1 MKGLEKSRPFFIF
14 GLPWPTKAFHIM
26 SLLCLNETVKNHQQ
40 NDSNNEEIAMIRGSL
55 FNVMGRAVQFFMLF
69 AALLVGSPQSSFA
82 QSDYPNK
89 PIRYVVPF
97 PAGGATD
104 NIARPLQNEL
114 LTAYKW
120 NVVIDNKPGAGGNIG
135 AEIVAKALPD
145 GYTWLMASVGTHGI
159 NLPLYT
165 QGGGKLPFDPIKDF
179 TPISLVAELP
189 NVLVLNPDFAAKH
202 NINTVNDLIA
212 YAKANP
218 GKVNM
223 ASSGNGTSI
232 HMAGELFKSMTKT
245 YMVHLPYKGSPPAV
259 TDLIA
264 GNVDIMFD
272 NLPSSINF
280 IRSGRLKALA
290 VTSAKRSP
298 AFPDLPT
305 IAEAANLPGYEAT
318 SWFGIVGPANMPAD
332 ILNKDSTV
340 LMAAINSPSV
350 KEKYL
355 AMGAQPVGNTPA
367 QFATFIK
374 NEITKWTKVVKDSGA
389 KVD

>member
-1 MKGLEKSRPFFIF
+1 MVMIHSTPLN
-14 GLPWPTKAFHIM
+14 
-26 SLLCLNETVKNHQQ
+26 SL
-40 NDSNNEEIAMIRGSL
+40 
-55 FNVMGRAVQFFMLF
+55 GRAIALVTGLV
-69 AALLVGSPQSSFA
+69 ALLAGIAQPSLA

-89 PIRYVVPF
+89 PIRFVIPF
-97 PAGGATD
+97 PAGGSTD

-114 LTAYKW
+114 LTTAKW
-120 NVVIDNKPGAGGNIG
+120 NVLIDNKPGAGGNIA

-189 NVLVLNPDFAAKH
+189 NVLVLNPEFATK
-202 NINTVNDLIA
+202 NKINTVNDLIA

-245 YMVHLPYKGSPPAV
+245 YMVHLPYRGSPPAV
-259 TDLIA
+259 IDLMA

-272 NLPSSINF
+272 NLPSSISF
-280 IRSGRLKALA
+280 IRAGRLKALA
-290 VTSAKRSP
+290 VTSAKRS
-298 AFPDLPT
+298 AALPDLPT
-305 IAEAANLPGYEAT
+305 VAEAANLPGYEVT
-318 SWFGIVGPANMPAD
+318 SWFGVVGPANMPAD
-332 ILNKDSTV
+332 ILSKDSAV
-340 LMAAINSPSV
+340 IMAAINSSTV

-355 AMGAQPVGNTPA
+355 AMGAQPVGSTPA
-367 QFATFIK
+367 QFSAFIK

>member
-1 MKGLEKSRPFFIF
+1 MLQ
-14 GLPWPTKAFHIM
+14 HIRYGI
-26 SLLCLNETVKNHQQ
+26 V
-40 NDSNNEEIAMIRGSL
+40 I
-55 FNVMGRAVQFFMLF
+55 
-69 AALLVGSPQSSFA
+69 AALICSAFAQIAFA
-82 QSDYPNK
+82 QSSYPNK
-89 PIRYVVPF
+89 AIRLVVPF

-104 NIARPLQNEL
+104 NIARPLQLEL
-114 LTAYKW
+114 LATDKW

-135 AEIVAKALPD
+135 AEAVAKALPD

-179 TPISLVAELP
+179 TPITLVAELP
-189 NVLVLNPDFAAKH
+189 NVLILNLDFAKRN
-202 NINTVNDLIA
+202 NINSVNDLIA
-212 YAKANP
+212 YARANP

-245 YMVHLPYKGSPPAV
+245 YMVHLPYRGSPPAI
-259 TDLIA
+259 TDLMA

-272 NLPSSINF
+272 NLPSAINY
-280 IRSGRLKALA
+280 IKAGRLKALA

-305 IAEAANLPGYEAT
+305 IAEAAKLPSYEAT
-318 SWFGIVGPANMPAD
+318 SWFGIVAPANLPPE
-332 ILNKDSTV
+332 ILKQTSAT
-340 LMAAINSPSV
+340 LMKAINSSSV
-350 KEKYL
+350 REKYL
-355 AMGAQPVGNTPA
+355 AMGAEPVGNTPA
-367 QFATFIK
+367 QFAIFIK
-374 NEITKWTKVVKDSGA
+374 NEIAKWTKVVKDSGA

>member
-1 MKGLEKSRPFFIF
+1 MKNYRRIGFLMAFTFFN
-14 GLPWPTKAFHIM
+14 
-26 SLLCLNETVKNHQQ
+26 C
-40 NDSNNEEIAMIRGSL
+40 
-55 FNVMGRAVQFFMLF
+55 
-69 AALLVGSPQSSFA
+69 AATSPMANAQSSFP
-82 QSDYPNK
+82 SK
-89 PIRYVVPF
+89 PIRFIVPF

-114 LTAYKW
+114 LQTAKW

-135 AEIVAKALPD
+135 AEAVAKSLPD

-159 NLPLYT
+159 KLPLYT

-179 TPISLVAELP
+179 TPITLVAELP
-189 NVLVLNPDFAAKH
+189 NVLVLNPDFALKH
-202 NINTVNDLIA
+202 NINSVNDLIR
-212 YAKANP
+212 YAKENP

-245 YMVHLPYKGSPPAV
+245 FMVHLPYRGSPPAV
-259 TDLIA
+259 TDLLA
-264 GNVDIMFD
+264 GTVDIMFD
-272 NLPSSINF
+272 NLPSSINY
-280 IRSGRLKALA
+280 IRAGRLKALA
-290 VTSAKRSP
+290 VTSSKRSP

-332 ILNKDSTV
+332 ILNKTSSE
-340 LMAAINSPSV
+340 LMKTINSPSV

-355 AMGAQPVGNTPA
+355 AMGAEPVGNTPA
-367 QFATFIK
+367 QFAMFIR
-374 NEITKWTKVVKDSGA
+374 NEIAKWTKVVKESGA

>member
-1 MKGLEKSRPFFIF
+1 MLQQIRYGV
-14 GLPWPTKAFHIM
+14 
-26 SLLCLNETVKNHQQ
+26 LL
-40 NDSNNEEIAMIRGSL
+40 
-55 FNVMGRAVQFFMLF
+55 
-69 AALLVGSPQSSFA
+69 AALICSAFTQFAFA
-82 QSDYPNK
+82 QSRYPNK
-89 PIRYVVPF
+89 AIRLVVPF

-104 NIARPLQNEL
+104 NIARPLQLEL
-114 LTAYKW
+114 LATDKW

-135 AEIVAKALPD
+135 AEVVAKALPD

-179 TPISLVAELP
+179 TPITLVAELP
-189 NVLVLNPDFAAKH
+189 NVLILNIDFAKRN
-202 NINTVNDLIA
+202 NINSVNDLIT
-212 YAKANP
+212 YARANP

-245 YMVHLPYKGSPPAV
+245 YMVHLPYRGSPPAI
-259 TDLIA
+259 TDLMA

-272 NLPSSINF
+272 NLPSAINY
-280 IRSGRLKALA
+280 IKAGRLKALA

-305 IAEAANLPGYEAT
+305 IAEAAKLPGYEAT
-318 SWFGIVGPANMPAD
+318 SWFGIVAPANLPPE
-332 ILNKDSTV
+332 ILKQTSAT
-340 LMAAINSPSV
+340 LMKAINSPSV
-350 KEKYL
+350 REKYL
-355 AMGAQPVGNTPA
+355 AMGAEPVGNTPT
-367 QFATFIK
+367 QFTTFIK
-374 NEITKWTKVVKDSGA
+374 NEIAKWTKVVKDSGA

>member
-1 MKGLEKSRPFFIF
+1 MQETHSHPFRKIVKISSAVISSAIF
-14 GLPWPTKAFHIM
+14 LAF
-26 SLLCLNETVKNHQQ
+26 SSPSYSQ
-40 NDSNNEEIAMIRGSL
+40 SN
-55 FNVMGRAVQFFMLF
+55 
-69 AALLVGSPQSSFA
+69 
-82 QSDYPNK
+82 YPNK
-89 PIRYVVPF
+89 PIRLVVPF

-114 LTAYKW
+114 LTTNKW
-120 NVVIDNKPGAGGNIG
+120 NILIDNKPGAGGNIG
-135 AEIVAKALPD
+135 AEIVAKSAPD

-179 TPISLVAELP
+179 TPITLVAELP
-189 NVLVLNPDFAAKH
+189 NVLVLNPDFAAK
-202 NINTVNDLIA
+202 NSINSVNDLIA
-212 YAKANP
+212 YAKKNP

-259 TDLIA
+259 TDLMA

-280 IRSGRLKALA
+280 IRAGRLKALA

-318 SWFGIVGPANMPAD
+318 SWFGVVGPANMPTD
-332 ILNKDSTV
+332 ILSKDSAE

-355 AMGAQPVGNTPA
+355 LMGAQPVGNTPA
-367 QFATFIK
+367 QFANFIK
-374 NEITKWTKVVKDSGA
+374 AEIAKWTRVVKDSGA

>member
-1 MKGLEKSRPFFIF
+1 MNQSGFVSIAS
-14 GLPWPTKAFHIM
+14 KAF
-26 SLLCLNETVKNHQQ
+26 Q
-40 NDSNNEEIAMIRGSL
+40 
-55 FNVMGRAVQFFMLF
+55 
-69 AALLVGSPQSSFA
+69 ALLIRMAILAGSTHAFA
-82 QSDYPNK
+82 QADYPNK
-89 PIRYVVPF
+89 PIRLVVPF

-114 LTAYKW
+114 QNAAKW
-120 NVVIDNKPGAGGNIG
+120 NVLIDNKPGAGGNIG
-135 AEIVAKALPD
+135 AEIVSKSPPD

-179 TPISLVAELP
+179 TPITLVAELP
-189 NVLVLNPDFAAKH
+189 NVLVLNPAFAAK
-202 NINTVNDLIA
+202 NKINTVKDLIA

-259 TDLIA
+259 TDLMA

-272 NLPSSINF
+272 NLPSSINY
-280 IRSGRLKALA
+280 IRAGRLKALA

-318 SWFGIVGPANMPAD
+318 SWFGVVGPANMPAD
-332 ILNKDSTV
+332 ILNKDSTA
-340 LMAAINSPSV
+340 LMAAIASPSV
-350 KEKYL
+350 QEKYL
-355 AMGAQPVGNTPA
+355 AMGAQPVGNTPD
-367 QFATFIK
+367 QFAAFIK
-374 NEITKWTKVVKDSGA
+374 TEILKWTKVVKDSGA
-389 KVD
+389 KLD

>member
-1 MKGLEKSRPFFIF
+1 MDGRLYKTLGLTIRVLLIF
-14 GLPWPTKAFHIM
+14 TTLVLASF
-26 SLLCLNETVKNHQQ
+26 
-40 NDSNNEEIAMIRGSL
+40 D
-55 FNVMGRAVQFFMLF
+55 
-69 AALLVGSPQSSFA
+69 AAFA
-82 QSDYPNK
+82 QADYPNK
-89 PIRYVVPF
+89 PIRFVVPF

-114 LTAYKW
+114 LSSAKW

-135 AEIVAKALPD
+135 AEVVAKSAPD

-165 QGGGKLPFDPIKDF
+165 QGGGKMPFDPIKDF
-179 TPISLVAELP
+179 TPITLVAELP
-189 NVLVLNPDFAAKH
+189 NVLVLNPEFAAKN

-212 YAKANP
+212 FAKSNP
-218 GKVNM
+218 GKINM

-232 HMAGELFKSMTKT
+232 HMAGELFKTMTKT
-245 YMVHLPYKGSPPAV
+245 YMVHLPYKGSPPAL
-259 TDLIA
+259 TDLLA

-272 NLPSSINF
+272 NLPSCINY
-280 IRSGRLKALA
+280 IRAGRLKALA

-305 IAEAANLPGYEAT
+305 IAEAANLTGYEAT
-318 SWFGIVGPANMPAD
+318 SWFGVVGPANMPAD
-332 ILNKDSTV
+332 ILNKDSAT

-350 KEKYL
+350 REKYL

-367 QFATFIK
+367 QFSTFIK
-374 NEITKWTKVVKDSGA
+374 NEIAKWTKVVKDSGA

>member
-1 MKGLEKSRPFFIF
+1 MTQHQTFFR
-14 GLPWPTKAFHIM
+14 ASNAHIGKT
-26 SLLCLNETVKNHQQ
+26 SLLFQFNGVGQCTVVREDAFFNPHDKYHRKFKTFRRVDSHQAHSILITF
-40 NDSNNEEIAMIRGSL
+40 DP
-55 FNVMGRAVQFFMLF
+55 
-69 AALLVGSPQSSFA
+69 AL
-82 QSDYPNK
+82 
-89 PIRYVVPF
+89 
-97 PAGGATD
+97 
-104 NIARPLQNEL
+104 
-114 LTAYKW
+114 
-120 NVVIDNKPGAGGNIG
+120 
-135 AEIVAKALPD
+135 
-145 GYTWLMASVGTHGI
+145 SVHAIFIQICKI
-159 NLPLYT
+159 NCT
-165 QGGGKLPFDPIKDF
+165 FDPIKDF

-189 NVLVLNPDFAAKH
+189 NVLVLNPEFAAKN

-259 TDLIA
+259 TDLMA

-272 NLPSSINF
+272 NLPSSINY
-280 IRSGRLKALA
+280 IRAGRLKALA

-318 SWFGIVGPANMPAD
+318 SWFGVVGPANMPAD
-332 ILNKDSTV
+332 ILNKDSVT

-350 KEKYL
+350 REKYL

-367 QFATFIK
+367 QFSAFIK
-374 NEITKWTKVVKDSGA
+374 NEIAKWTKVVKDSGA

>member
-1 MKGLEKSRPFFIF
+1 MIEMYSQPIRKI
-14 GLPWPTKAFHIM
+14 
-26 SLLCLNETVKNHQQ
+26 VKI
-40 NDSNNEEIAMIRGSL
+40 S
-55 FNVMGRAVQFFMLF
+55 
-69 AALLVGSPQSSFA
+69 AALIGSAFFLTLSSPSYSQGA
-82 QSDYPNK
+82 YPNK
-89 PIRYVVPF
+89 PIRLVVPF

-104 NIARPLQNEL
+104 NVARPLQNEL
-114 LTAYKW
+114 LTTNKW
-120 NVVIDNKPGAGGNIG
+120 NVIIDNKPGAGGNIG
-135 AEIVAKALPD
+135 AEIVAKSAPD

-179 TPISLVAELP
+179 TPITLVAELP
-189 NVLVLNPDFAAKH
+189 NVLVLNPEFAAKN
-202 NINTVNDLIA
+202 NINSVNDLIA
-212 YAKANP
+212 YARKNP

-259 TDLIA
+259 TDLMA

-272 NLPSSINF
+272 NLPSSINY

-332 ILNKDSTV
+332 ILNKDSTE
-340 LMAAINSPSV
+340 LMAAINSTSV

-367 QFATFIK
+367 QFANFIK
-374 NEITKWTKVVKDSGA
+374 AEIAKWTRVVKESGA